1 MSLWK
6 LRTQSTPDEKGLQAK
21 ESLTKSK
28 WNLDGDPH
36 QGCEL
41 EGSKKSNLE
50 VEDCCGSLAFVRYF
64 KIREK

>member
-6 LRTQSTPDEKGLQAK
+6 STPDEKGLQAK
-21 ESLTKSK
+21 EGLTKSK

-50 VEDCCGSLAFVRYF
+50 VEGCSPAFVRYF